1 MRAQDHFGWVL
12 RRRRDDLR
20 LTQREI
26 AELSDFDR
34 SYIADLER
42 GQAHPSL
49 GTILRL
55 AEALKLTPAELLQQV
70 DAAIQGDANY
80 QPERKRPRRPRREG
94 ERDTPETTA

>member
-12 RRRRDDLR
+12 RRRRDDLG

-26 AELSDFDR
+26 AERSDFDR

-55 AEALKLTPAELLQQV
+55 AKALKLTPAELLQQV
-70 DAAIQGDANY
+70 DEAIQGDTNY
-80 QPERKRPRRPRREG
+80 QPERKRPHRPRRER
-94 ERDTPETTA
+94 EPDTSDSTP